1 MSHHS
6 SAGVYTMLT
15 PCSLLSASTVDVLS
29 SQRTKNWWVVQDP
42 SGSHIWCQ
50 SQYPTTSSI
59 PRLSSY
65 SMHWPSNAF
74 KCINP
79 LTARLHWIWAL
90 TYSTLWLLTT
100 QMKEPTL
107 LMYFFD
113 HWRQPGEQCKSKPQA
128 ILKAQQHHKAEMFLW
143 FIVGYTLWWFMAF
156 QFSCNWIFPIIV
168 VCEWTLSSGEM
179 TLPPISPFVCFLT
192 FPQFEFTFSV
202 KLHSSFTKV
211 AQKKV
216 FQ

>member
-1 MSHHS
+1 MCVLVYFHHQ
-6 SAGVYTMLT
+6 GKKVW
-15 PCSLLSASTVDVLS
+15 
-29 SQRTKNWWVVQDP
+29 RVVQCTRALLHWLVCRILVWAIFGAKVNIPPPPP
-42 SGSHIWCQ
+42 SRDSP
-50 SQYPTTSSI
+50 PTQCTGG
-59 PRLSSY
+59 LQ
-65 SMHWPSNAF
+65 MPSNAF

-79 LTARLHWIWAL
+79 PGALHICIEFQHWHIQPSD
-90 TYSTLWLLTT
+90 YWLH
-100 QMKEPTL
+100 K
-107 LMYFFD
+107 
-113 HWRQPGEQCKSKPQA
+113 WRSFA
-128 ILKAQQHHKAEMFLW
+128 DLFLW
-143 FIVGYTLWWFMAF
+143 SLKTSRRAMEIKNLRKIKNPNNIMKLICFCYYLWDIKCNVLFMAF